1 MVLKPTHPHELELSE
16 IQRLATRTE
25 AGVLV
30 LRAGSPSSQ
39 PAPGGMADILR
50 RGGQGSLGVTG
61 GLTLTKN
68 AAAFTA
74 PRFVTTNQAQRTGY
88 RVDHYAT
95 VQRTTSADATHECF
109 YPAAGDHLRPG
120 MSQQIGGRTY
130 QHYWRISRQI
140 SDLIR
145 DGEQEHLDDALRA
158 YELTYRCVENAINAL
173 AGQRFGPA
181 STPAAA
187 EQLAAAA
194 LARSLPSQLGTDPS
208 TWVRVLDRLLG
219 QSRARDSQGWHALS
233 IDPPLTIANRIVHP
247 VSTTRTTQIGRVASS
262 QVVNY

>member
-1 MVLKPTHPHELELSE
+1 LFDIQQLTAQADDNVL
-16 IQRLATRTE
+16 I
-25 AGVLV
+25 
-30 LRAGSPSSQ
+30 LRAGSPSAQ
-39 PAPGGMADILR
+39 PAPGGMAGILQ
-50 RGGQGSLGVTG
+50 RGGQQTSLGITG
-61 GLTLTKN
+61 GLTRTKS

-74 PRFVTTNQAQRTGY
+74 PRFLTTNSPQRTGT

-120 MSQQIGGRTY
+120 MTQQINGRTY
-130 QHYWRISRQI
+130 NHYWRISRQI

-145 DGEQEHLDDALRA
+145 QGEQEHLDDALRA
-158 YELTYRCVENAINAL
+158 YQLTYKLVEDAINAM

-187 EQLAAAA
+187 EQLAVAA
-194 LARSLPSQLGTDPS
+194 LASRLPRQLGTNPA
-208 TWVRVLDRLLG
+208 TWVQVLDRLLG
-219 QSRARDSQGWHALS
+219 QSKTRDDRGWHALS
-233 IDPPLTIANRIVHP
+233 IDPEQTIGNMIVHP
-247 VSTTRTTQIGRVASS
+247 VSTTATTQIGRVPSS